1 MLVLMISL
9 CVILTSCFR
18 VVDNDFS
25 EDNIPALPEE
35 CLIIKDGVLTGIEN
49 KPQEKYR
56 VTLPD
61 GVKEIGNNAFEGD
74 DLLVEIT
81 FNIGLRDIGVYAFS
95 NCVNLKEVDM
105 SNASSLRGIGGC
117 AFSGCASLENV
128 IFPSEIPYMGKC
140 AFEAC
145 VSLTELEFSNKIS
158 TTFEGGLFLNCTGLR
173 TVRFSEKQREVEPG
187 MFEGCASLENVYLPE
202 TVEII
207 YNDAFKNCVSLE
219 SIELPDKLR
228 IIAGDAFYGCSSLKS
243 LDIPES
249 ATNVYDAFDGCEA
262 LIETENGI
270 SYVDGWAVNIAEET
284 ENVVFR
290 EGTVGIAHGMKC
302 SNVKTVYI
310 PSSVKWVSD
319 TFRESTTLTELIFA
333 DNSCLKELPSYA
345 FSNCTSLERIEF
357 GKNSSLS
364 SFAWKCFAGCTSLK
378 SITIPASVEGL
389 PNSFSGCT
397 SLERIEFE
405 KGSRLEIIGD
415 GALEN
420 TPSLKEFAV
429 PEGVVT
435 IGDKCFLNCVSLEK
449 VTVSSTVTEI
459 GFGVFD
465 GCEKLREV
473 EMADTEGWRS
483 CNLADNETYREL
495 QSSIFSDS
503 EAAAK
508 WFKTYSEA
516 KRNMLKKGN

>member
-1 MLVLMISL
+1 MLILMISL

-18 VVDNDFS
+18 AGDNGFS
-25 EDNIPALPEE
+25 EDDISELPQE

-81 FNIGLRDIGVYAFS
+81 FNRGLQRIRANAFS
-95 NCVNLKEVDM
+95 NCIDLKKTNLAD
-105 SNASSLRGIGGC
+105 ADSLRTINSY
-117 AFSGCASLENV
+117 AFSGCTSLEAV
-128 IFPSEIPYMGKC
+128 DLPDSIVMGDYVFKGC
-140 AFEAC
+140 T
-145 VSLTELEFSNKIS
+145 SITELDFSHEFTVSS
-158 TTFEGGLFLNCTGLR
+158 RGAFADCTGLKS
-173 TVRFSEKQREVEPG
+173 VRFAGGEKQIASEL
-187 MFEGCASLENVYLPE
+187 FSGCTSLKNVYLPE
-202 TVEII
+202 TLEII
-207 YNDAFKNCVSLE
+207 NFDAFKNCVSLE

-249 ATNVYDAFDGCEA
+249 ATAVYDAFDGCEA

-319 TFRESTTLTELIFA
+319 TFRGSTTLTEVIFA
-333 DNSCLKELPSYA
+333 DNSCVERIYNYA
-345 FSNCTSLERIEF
+345 FFECTALQRIEF

-364 SFAWKCFAGCTSLK
+364 SFSWMCFAGCTSLK
-378 SITIPASVEGL
+378 SVVIPASVEQIG
-389 PNSFSGCT
+389 NAFEDCT
-397 SLERIEFE
+397 
-405 KGSRLEIIGD
+405 
-415 GALEN
+415 ALE
-420 TPSLKEFAV
+420 
-429 PEGVVT
+429 T
-435 IGDKCFLNCVSLEK
+435 IEY
-449 VTVSSTVTEI
+449 E
-459 GFGVFD
+459 
-465 GCEKLREV
+465 
-473 EMADTEGWRS
+473 
-483 CNLADNETYREL
+483 
-495 QSSIFSDS
+495 
-503 EAAAK
+503 
-508 WFKTYSEA
+508 
-516 KRNMLKKGN
+516 